1 VGENRVSTFEEGIS
15 EWNWS
20 KKVMLFILK
29 KPVDTIRYFFEC
41 CKEGLNFTK
50 KIVWAQLFLLVR
62 KCSARD

>member
-29 KPVDTIRYFFEC
+29 NWWI
-41 CKEGLNFTK
+41 
-50 KIVWAQLFLLVR
+50 LFVIFSIDAR
-62 KCSARD
+62 KV

>member
-29 KPVDTIRYFFEC
+29 NRWIVLVIFRLLQGRSEFY
-41 CKEGLNFTK
+41 K
-50 KIVWAQLFLLVR
+50 K
-62 KCSARD
+62 